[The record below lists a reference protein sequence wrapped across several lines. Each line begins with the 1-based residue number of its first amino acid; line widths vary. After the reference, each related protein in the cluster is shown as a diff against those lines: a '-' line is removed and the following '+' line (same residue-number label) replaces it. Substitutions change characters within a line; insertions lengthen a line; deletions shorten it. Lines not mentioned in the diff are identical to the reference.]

1 MKFKTYVFI
10 ASLVLLEVAAGSKD
24 GNFTEGINPGDL
36 APELIVKE
44 KEGNSN
50 IKFANSEGRFT
61 FVNFWAAYDA
71 ESRLSNILFCKE
83 ANAIGS
89 NKLKIYSISMDA
101 NKSVYDATI
110 KADNLDKSQQYWNQT
125 FIYPDILKEYSV
137 NKQVKNLLIDDKGI
151 IIGRNLKPSELA
163 NILNQA

>member
-1 MKFKTYVFI
+1 M
-10 ASLVLLEVAAGSKD
+10 
-24 GNFTEGINPGDL
+24 
-36 APELIVKE
+36 
-44 KEGNSN
+44 
-50 IKFANSEGRFT
+50 
-61 FVNFWAAYDA
+61 
-71 ESRLSNILFCKE
+71 FCKE

-137 NKQVKNLLIDDKGI
+137 NKQVKNLLIDDKDI

>member
-24 GNFTEGINPGDL
+24 GNFTEGVNPGDL

-89 NKLKIYSISMDA
+89 NKLKIYSISM
-101 NKSVYDATI
+101 S
-110 KADNLDKSQQYWNQT
+110 
-125 FIYPDILKEYSV
+125 P
-137 NKQVKNLLIDDKGI
+137 KQAKQI
-151 IIGRNLKPSELA
+151 A
-163 NILNQA
+163 AILNKELQP